1 MSSEC
6 GVEVGKDI
14 TLDEL
19 RAQGCKGRYL
29 AIGAQKSAPI
39 GVPGEELEGVF
50 GGIDSLRKVNL
61 GGKPAIGTKCAV
73 IGGGNVAMDVCRT
86 AVRCGA
92 EDTYIIYRRSQAEMP
107 ADEEDLR
114 GDG

>member
-1 MSSEC
+1 MGVEFKC

-19 RAQGCKGRYL
+19 RAQGCKGFYL

-50 GGIDSLRKVNL
+50 GGIDFLREGQPRRQTRYRHEVRRHRRRQ
-61 GGKPAIGTKCAV
+61 
-73 IGGGNVAMDVCRT
+73 CRT
-86 AVRCGA
+86 DVRTTVRCGA
-92 EDTYIIYRRSQAEMP
+92 EDN
-107 ADEEDLR
+107 LL
-114 GDG
+114 